1 MIELGMKAGEVTI
14 VYNPALLAKIP
25 PPALEA
31 AKSAEQEIIAGKID
45 VTALASH

>member
-1 MIELGMKAGEVTI
+1 MKV

-25 PPALEA
+25 AEAMTA
-31 AKSAEQEIIAGKID
+31 AKSAEQQIIAQKID